1 MGPLDGSPLHRKDRS
16 ANFLKAP
23 RCGATNRRG
32 EPCAAPAIRGKRR
45 CRLHGG
51 HSTGAR
57 TPEGIER
64 IRLANTKHGLYSAE
78 VVALRQGARQI
89 IRDVGELIR
98 ISDEDPR

>member
-1 MGPLDGSPLHRKDRS
+1 MQPPTRLNREGRS
-16 ANFLKAP
+16 ASFLKAP
-23 RCGATNRRG
+23 RCGAKNRHG
-32 EPCAAPAIRGKRR
+32 EPCAAPAMRGKRR

-78 VVALRQGARQI
+78 VMALRQGARQI
-89 IRDVGELIR
+89 IRDIGELIR
-98 ISDEDPR
+98 ISDEGPR

>member
-1 MGPLDGSPLHRKDRS
+1 MRD
-16 ANFLKAP
+16 
-23 RCGATNRRG
+23 
-32 EPCAAPAIRGKRR
+32 KRR

-64 IRLANTKHGLYSAE
+64 IRQANTRHGLYNGE
-78 VVALRQGARQI
+78 VLALRREARQI

-98 ISDEDPR
+98 LSNEDTRQP